1 LVSYF
6 GWLENEL
13 VVNGNTELTEYTAS
27 KVIDG
32 KRMKNELNM
41 GLSFNTISSIGP
53 NGAIVHYSAEE
64 STAAKLNPN

>member
-1 LVSYF
+1 MSYF

-13 VVNGNTELTEYTAS
+13 VVKGNTELTEYSAS

-53 NGAIVHYSAEE
+53 NGAIVHYSADEHT
-64 STAAKLNPN
+64 SAKLNPN